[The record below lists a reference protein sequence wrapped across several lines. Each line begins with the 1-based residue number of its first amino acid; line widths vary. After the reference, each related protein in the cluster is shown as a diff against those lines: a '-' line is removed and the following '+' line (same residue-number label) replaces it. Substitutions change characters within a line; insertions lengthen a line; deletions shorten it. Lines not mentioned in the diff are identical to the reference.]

1 MRRTSLLVGAV
12 AGALLALT
20 AFAAN
25 AAEISLPPG
34 RDRALVYGKCRTC
47 HDLQYLKESAG
58 VPRST
63 WNDLL
68 DSMKQYGLDITPA
81 DREKILDY
89 LGTYLGPHPP
99 TATEAQLPSGPDRSL
114 VYGKCRTCHD
124 VQYLLET
131 AGVPRS
137 TWNDLLDSMKQYGL
151 RITLDERAKILDYL
165 STYMGPNPPTAQEE
179 LLPPGPNRALVYGK
193 CRTCHD
199 LQYLK
204 ESAGVPR
211 STWNDLL
218 DSMKQYGLVIAPD
231 ERAKILE
238 YLGTYLGPNP
248 PKVLVASAHATTA
261 EIDGSAVFA
270 EQCSSCHQPNG
281 QGLAG
286 NFPPLAG
293 NPDLFLSRE
302 FPAMVALFGMEGKI
316 TVTGQTIASA
326 MPSFAHLSDA
336 QIAAAVNYVRGA
348 WGNDKL
354 RPAGLT
360 PIDAKTVSELRKKN
374 LTSDH
379 VFAYRKSLKAGG
391 KRTSKD

>member
-1 MRRTSLLVGAV
+1 MRRASLLVGAV
-12 AGALLALT
+12 AGVLLALT
-20 AFAAN
+20 AFVAS
-25 AAEISLPPG
+25 AAEVHLPPG
-34 RDRALVYGKCRTC
+34 PNRALVYGKCRTC

-63 WNDLL
+63 WSELL
-68 DSMKQYGLDITPA
+68 DSMKQYGLVFTPA
-81 DREKILDY
+81 DREKILGY
-89 LGTYLGPHPP
+89 LGTYLGPNPP
-99 TATEAQLPSGPDRSL
+99 TAHEEQLPSGPDRAL

-151 RITLDERAKILDYL
+151 VITPDERAKILDYL
-165 STYMGPNPPTAQEE
+165 STYMGPNPPTAAEE

-204 ESAGVPR
+204 ESAGIPR
-211 STWNDLL
+211 SAWSDLL
-218 DSMKQYGLVIAPD
+218 DSMKQYGLEIPKD
-231 ERAKILE
+231 ERAKILD

-248 PKVLVASAHATTA
+248 PKQMVASAHATTA

-293 NPDLFLSRE
+293 NSDLFLSRE

-316 TVTGQTIASA
+316 STEGQTITSA
-326 MPSFAHLSDA
+326 MPPFGHLSDA
-336 QIAAAVNYVRGA
+336 EIAAVLRHVRGA

-354 RPAGLT
+354 RPSGLE
-360 PIDAKTVSELRKKN
+360 PVDAKAVAELRKKN
-374 LTSDH
+374 LTPTQVH
-379 VFAYRKSLKAGG
+379 AERAKLKAA
-391 KRTSKD
+391 KK